1 MPETYQRRLVPL
13 GRHARVG
20 REQGGA
26 EYQSFPLSHGTGA
39 LVPGDVQAAGKK
51 HRAVNEMSLDG
62 ETDRGLRPPFFLPW

>member
-51 HRAVNEMSLDG
+51 TPGGQRNEPG
-62 ETDRGLRPPFFLPW
+62 WRN